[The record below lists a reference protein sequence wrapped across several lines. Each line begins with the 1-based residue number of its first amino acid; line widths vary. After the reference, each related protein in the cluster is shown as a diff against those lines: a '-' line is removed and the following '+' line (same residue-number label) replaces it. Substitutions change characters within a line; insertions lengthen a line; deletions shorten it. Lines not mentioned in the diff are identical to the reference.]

1 VARRKNSEAGNE
13 PGGVENERGDAAR
26 TTTLG
31 TENPETVDPFELTT
45 PAEPEPR
52 ARKPRNDTGIKR
64 GRPRRGAAEAE
75 SAQNL
80 AGILLSL
87 HAMGAVL
94 LKTPELELTEEE
106 SAKLAAAIAHVNELY
121 GGVVLPEK
129 ATAWINLIMVA
140 GTIYGPRIIVIG
152 AKKKIHEVRE
162 TLADQQPTPVIFAG
176 PIVAHQA

>member
-1 VARRKNSEAGNE
+1 MRSR
-13 PGGVENERGDAAR
+13 
-26 TTTLG
+26 
-31 TENPETVDPFELTT
+31 
-45 PAEPEPR
+45 
-52 ARKPRNDTGIKR
+52 I

-106 SAKLAAAIAHVNELY
+106 AGKLAAAVAHVNELY

-129 ATAWINLIMVA
+129 AAAWINLIMVA
-140 GTIYGPRIIVIG
+140 GTIYGPRIIVIN
-152 AKKKIHEVRE
+152 AKGKARKTGEQPPTMPEAEV
-162 TLADQQPTPVIFAG
+162 VFMG
-176 PIVAHQA
+176 PIAAHQA

>member
-1 VARRKNSEAGNE
+1 MARRKSSETGNGIA
-13 PGGVENERGDAAR
+13 PDASERGDAAR
-26 TTTLG
+26 TTVLG

-52 ARKPRNDTGIKR
+52 TRKPRNDTGVKR

-106 SAKLAAAIAHVNELY
+106 SAKLAGAIAHVNELY

-129 ATAWINLIMVA
+129 VAAWINLVMVA

-162 TLADQQPTPVIFAG
+162 TLADQPNPVIFAG